1 MIKMNWLYFLIFIGL
16 FSKVQGQTAQV
27 DKKVVNR
34 NGKMA
39 ATYTLKNGELNGDFI
54 QYYPNGLIQCQGSIT
69 SQKKSGEQYWYF
81 PNDKLWKVVE
91 YSISFP
97 YNHNFEGYA
106 FNEMITEYW
115 DNGKNKSIIKYLN
128 GREQLEKTLWYKNGN
143 LSRQT
148 IINPDGKHY
157 EYTEFFENGQKKYV
171 RSFLINEKEN
181 IQDGVYQEWNEKGVL
196 IRDATIVNNKNN
208 GFSHV
213 WADNG
218 QMTEEY
224 WYENNLIVAQKM
236 WTIEGKQI
244 LAYDKRDATNKI
256 TNVEFYPD
264 KKTIRAKSFY
274 KTYPLDDSIIK
285 INFTEIYNDKGEL
298 TQGAVNYNRTV
309 VACIAKKYFPNTN
322 LSGEFK
328 KDSLYING
336 VRNNFFE
343 ASVKKV
349 KEQTFYSL
357 KLNMNP
363 AYNDRWFSE
372 TVSFPATSSD
382 KEIKKI
388 VHHFLNKLERKF
400 TNPKK
405 VNPDYLIT
413 KENFQLIEPYYLES
427 IKKLFFD
434 SVIINQKLNVNGS
447 GKYSV
452 RFRGSTLHYE
462 ATFKDGLLDGIAT
475 LYLNDSAKLSESEY
489 HYGLLHGTAKE
500 WFPNESI
507 ASETKYRYNKK
518 IEEIQYFV
526 NGGKKVKFIYGSN
539 DRPIKQYEWH
549 DNGKVKSEMEVI
561 NLPEW
566 SGYELKSEWY
576 SSGAVKRFVIFKDSI
591 LMTGDL
597 FENGQIKGYNYSDY
611 KRKIFISKNKVNDR
625 QYMSIKIPAGI
636 LDSLNFDFEKYGI
649 RIKGKVFRKPP
660 SMDWKLE
667 DMFGEKTQVDF
678 SQLSFSE
685 TLPCDCQD
693 WTKHEFYRPPLKNYM
708 DESTFFKYQLN
719 FHEPLKVFP
728 FIFGDPYYTSSDPEK
743 YILGKKYNFSSTF
756 NVMKEIVISLPDSNG
771 VLFSLSPCMSKYA
784 FASYS
789 IYGEFRY
796 GFPSETVITI
806 GDPKTLAITFSSKLL
821 RQVDKNNL
829 PLKNKK
835 GDDLPGM
842 ILFNAKKVT
851 YDSKKELDVTEP
863 SLECS
868 RLLEISGTGIII
880 EIKGMLPDLSSTFNY
895 PEMDKAWL
903 AKKAFFDKRVET
915 LKIPEAVINDF
926 RGAYLTSSV
935 IKIPYSNQGV
945 KNLLQFYGKDIAIGS
960 NFIIGTFS
968 VSAKKGSGNKYS
980 IVDSADKKVSIDEK
994 TLKENLTTLGFNNF
1008 YFQYDAE
1015 NAELNIH
1022 FYYTK

>member
-1 MIKMNWLYFLIFIGL
+1 M
-16 FSKVQGQTAQV
+16 QGQTAQTN
-27 DKKVVNR
+27 KKVVNR
-34 NGKMA
+34 NGKTT
-39 ATYTLKNGELNGDFI
+39 ATYTLKNGELNGNFT

-69 SQKKSGEQYWYF
+69 PQKKSGEQYWYF
-81 PNDKLWKVVE
+81 QNDKLWKIVE

-97 YNHNFEGYA
+97 YDHNFEGYV
-106 FNEMITEYW
+106 FNETVTEYW
-115 DNGKNKSIIKYLN
+115 ENSKTKSIIKYLN

-148 IINPDGKHY
+148 ILNPDGKHY
-157 EYTEFFENGQKKYV
+157 EYTEFFENGQKKHV
-171 RSFLINEKEN
+171 RSFLINEKDN

-196 IRDATIVNNKNN
+196 IREANIVNNKSN

-236 WTIEGKQI
+236 WTIAGKQI

-256 TNVEFYPD
+256 TSVEFYPD
-264 KKTIRAKSFY
+264 KKTIRSKSYY

-309 VACIAKKYFPNTN
+309 VACIAKKYFPNTS

-336 VRNNFFE
+336 IRNNFFE
-343 ASVKKV
+343 ASIRQV

-363 AYNDRWFSE
+363 AYNDRWFSQ
-372 TVSFPATSSD
+372 TVSFPTKSSD

-388 VHHFLNKLERKF
+388 THHFFNKLERKF

-405 VNPDYLIT
+405 VNPDYLTT

-427 IKKLFFD
+427 VKKLFFD
-434 SVIINQKLNVNGS
+434 SVIVNQKLDVNGS

-462 ATFKDGLLDGIAT
+462 ATFKDGLLDGITT

-489 HYGLLHGTAKE
+489 HYGLLHGTATE
-500 WFPNESI
+500 WFPNGML
-507 ASETKYRYNKK
+507 ASKTNYKFNRKVDETFYYTNGEKK
-518 IEEIQYFV
+518 AKSVFGI
-526 NGGKKVKFIYGSN
+526 K
-539 DRPIKQYEWH
+539 DRPIYKYEWY
-549 DNGKVKSEMEVI
+549 DNGNVKNEIQII
-561 NLPEW
+561 NVPVWNE
-566 SGYELKSEWY
+566 YELRNEWY
-576 SSGAVKRFVIFKDSI
+576 KNGNVKRFSTFKDSVI
-591 LMTGDL
+591 MTGNV
-597 FENGQIKGYNYSDY
+597 FEDGKIKGYGYFDF
-611 KRKIFISKNKVNDR
+611 KRMIFVSKNMENGR
-625 QYMSIKIPAGI
+625 QYMEIKIPQGEI
-636 LDSLNFDFEKYGI
+636 DTLNFDFGKYGI
-649 RIKGKVFRKPP
+649 RIKGRAFRIPT
-660 SMDWKLE
+660 SNDWQLE
-667 DMFGEKTQVDF
+667 DMFGEKIQVDF

-685 TLPCDCQD
+685 TLPCDCRD
-693 WTKHEFYRPPLKNYM
+693 WVEHNYYRMALLNYTK
-708 DESTFFKYQLN
+708 ESSFLKYQLN
-719 FHEPLKVFP
+719 FHQPINILSLTGGNP
-728 FIFGDPYYTSSDPEK
+728 FGSDDAPK
-743 YILGKKYNFSSTF
+743 LYIIGKKYTFSSTF
-756 NVMKEIVISLPDSNG
+756 NVMKEVVIPLPDSSG
-771 VLFSLSPCMSKYA
+771 ILFSLSPCISKYA
-784 FASYS
+784 FSAYRIS
-789 IYGEFRY
+789 GEFRF
-796 GFPSETVITI
+796 GFPRETALTI
-806 GDPKTLAITFSSKLL
+806 WDPKTLAITFNASFL
-821 RQVDKNNL
+821 RQVDENDT
-829 PLKNKK
+829 PLKNEQ
-835 GDDLPGM
+835 GNYLPCM
-842 ILFNAKKVT
+842 LLFNAKKVT
-851 YDSKKELDVTEP
+851 YDSHKELDVTEP
-863 SLECS
+863 VLKCS
-868 RLLEISGTGIII
+868 RSMEIVGTGIII
-880 EIKGMLPDLSSTFNY
+880 QVNGLLPDLSSTFNY
-895 PEMDKAWL
+895 PDMDNAWL

-915 LKIPEAVINDF
+915 LKIPKAVINDF

-968 VSAKKGSGNKYS
+968 LSAKKGSGNKYS
-980 IVDSADKKVSIDEK
+980 IVDSADKKVTIDEK
-994 TLKENLTTLGFNNF
+994 SLKENLIALGLKNF